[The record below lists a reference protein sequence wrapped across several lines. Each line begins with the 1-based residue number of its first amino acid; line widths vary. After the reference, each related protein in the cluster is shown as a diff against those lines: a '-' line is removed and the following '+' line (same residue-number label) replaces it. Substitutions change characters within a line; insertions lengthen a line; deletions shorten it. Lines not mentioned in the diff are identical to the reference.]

1 MLIAGKIVLI
11 LFLLLSLILS
21 LFGLTGAAVA
31 FLSTLVFAFFNG
43 FELFTPRILLLL
55 LVLALM
61 AEGVELLAGT
71 IGAKTFKASRQA
83 VVGSLIGLVIGILL
97 GVPTLQLYLIPLGLV
112 LGVVFGE
119 LAAGRTEFPVIMRSL
134 LGVLIGKVG
143 GILVKFCITVTM
155 GVIILIRLF

>member
-21 LFGLTGAAVA
+21 LFGLVGAALA
-31 FLSTLVFAFFNG
+31 FLSALVFAFFNG
-43 FELFTPRILLLL
+43 FELFTPRILVLLL
-55 LVLALM
+55 ILALM
-61 AEGVELLAGT
+61 AEGIELLAGT

-83 VVGSLIGLVIGILL
+83 VIGSLIGLAVGIIL
-97 GVPTLQLYLIPLGLV
+97 GIPTLQLYLIPLGLV

-134 LGVLIGKVG
+134 MGVLIGKVG
-143 GILVKFCITVTM
+143 GILVKFCLTLTM
-155 GVIILIRLF
+155 VVIILVRLF